1 MRLYFVNGQRSAI
14 ETHQCVFNFIGII
27 DTSFHLGICFLRRIN
42 VCLILLESLIRLY
55 IGGMVKINHRLSNL
69 RRFVQYNLFLRCI
82 LLGFLLFYRE
92 IYLARQMLCCICWRN
107 S

>member
-1 MRLYFVNGQRSAI
+1 MRLFFSGFFLRRINVCLILLESLIRLYIWGDF
-14 ETHQCVFNFIGII
+14 
-27 DTSFHLGICFLRRIN
+27 FLRRIN

-55 IGGMVKINHRLSNL
+55 IGGMVKIDHRLSNL
-69 RRFVQYNLFLRCI
+69 RRFVRYNLFLRCI
-82 LLGFLLFYRE
+82 HLGFLLFYLE